1 MSSTVLAA
9 IATTPSIVIIGWLEL
24 SAHLDSLLPRSPTHR
39 ALVTTASL
47 MALWCVTQPTVSR
60 RIKGI
65 NKAGLARI
73 KHADGYQGGWWVQR

>member
-9 IATTPSIVIIGWLEL
+9 IATAPPIIITGWLEL
-24 SAHLDSLLPRSPTHR
+24 EEYINSQAVNYGRR
-39 ALVTTASL
+39 ALLLTSEL

-73 KHADGYQGGWWVQR
+73 KHADGYQGGWWVKR

>member
-1 MSSTVLAA
+1 MSSALSAA
-9 IATTPSIVIIGWLEL
+9 IPRTPDRIITSWLQLEEYIN
-24 SAHLDSLLPRSPTHR
+24 SQAINYDRGALLFTSE
-39 ALVTTASL
+39 L

-73 KHADGYQGGWWVQR
+73 KHADGYQGGWWVKR

>member
-1 MSSTVLAA
+1 MSTALLAA
-9 IATTPSIVIIGWLEL
+9 IPTAPPIIITGWLEL
-24 SAHLDSLLPRSPTHR
+24 EEYINSQAVNYDRVALLLTSE
-39 ALVTTASL
+39 L

-73 KHADGYQGGWWVQR
+73 EHADGYQGGWWVQR

>member
-9 IATTPSIVIIGWLEL
+9 IATTPSIVITGWLEL
-24 SAHLDSLLPRSPTHR
+24 EEYINSQAVNYDRVALLLTSE
-39 ALVTTASL
+39 L

-73 KHADGYQGGWWVQR
+73 EHADGYQGGWWVKR

>member
-9 IATTPSIVIIGWLEL
+9 IPTAPPIIITGWLEL
-24 SAHLDSLLPRSPTHR
+24 EEYINSQAVNYDRVALLLTSE
-39 ALVTTASL
+39 L

-73 KHADGYQGGWWVQR
+73 KHADGYQGGWWVKR

>member
-9 IATTPSIVIIGWLEL
+9 IATTPSIVITGWLEL
-24 SAHLDSLLPRSPTHR
+24 EEYINSQAVNYDRVALLLTSE
-39 ALVTTASL
+39 L

>member
-9 IATTPSIVIIGWLEL
+9 IPTAPPIIITGWLEL
-24 SAHLDSLLPRSPTHR
+24 EEYINSQAVNYDRVALLLTSE
-39 ALVTTASL
+39 L

-60 RIKGI
+60 RIAGI

-73 KHADGYQGGWWVQR
+73 KHADGYQGGWWVKR

>member
-9 IATTPSIVIIGWLEL
+9 IPTTPAIVIIGWLEL
-24 SAHLDSLLPRSPTHR
+24 EEYINSQAVNYDRVALLLTSE
-39 ALVTTASL
+39 L

-73 KHADGYQGGWWVQR
+73 KHADGYQGGWWVKR

>member
-9 IATTPSIVIIGWLEL
+9 IATAPPIIITGWLEL
-24 SAHLDSLLPRSPTHR
+24 EEYINSQAVNYGRR
-39 ALVTTASL
+39 ALVLTSEL

-73 KHADGYQGGWWVQR
+73 KHADGYQGGWWVKR

>member
-9 IATTPSIVIIGWLEL
+9 IATTPSIVITGWLEL
-24 SAHLDSLLPRSPTHR
+24 EEYINSQAVNYDRVALLLTSE
-39 ALVTTASL
+39 L

-73 KHADGYQGGWWVQR
+73 EHADGYQGGWWVQR

>member
-9 IATTPSIVIIGWLEL
+9 IATAPPIIITGWLEL
-24 SAHLDSLLPRSPTHR
+24 EEYINSQAVNYDRR
-39 ALVTTASL
+39 ALLLTSEL

-73 KHADGYQGGWWVQR
+73 KHADGYQGGWWVKR

>member
-1 MSSTVLAA
+1 MSTALLAA
-9 IATTPSIVIIGWLEL
+9 IPTAPPIIITGWLEL
-24 SAHLDSLLPRSPTHR
+24 EEYINSQVVNYDRR
-39 ALVTTASL
+39 ALLLTSEL

-73 KHADGYQGGWWVQR
+73 KHADGYQGGWWVKR

>member
-9 IATTPSIVIIGWLEL
+9 IATAPPIIITGWLEL
-24 SAHLDSLLPRSPTHR
+24 EEYINSQAVNYDRAALLLTSE
-39 ALVTTASL
+39 L

-73 KHADGYQGGWWVQR
+73 EHADGYQGGWWVQR

>member
-24 SAHLDSLLPRSPTHR
+24 EEYINSQAVNYDRVALLLTSE
-39 ALVTTASL
+39 L
-47 MALWCVTQPTVSR
+47 MALWCVSQPTVSR
-60 RIKGI
+60 RIAGI

-73 KHADGYQGGWWVQR
+73 EHADGYQGGWWVKR

>member
-1 MSSTVLAA
+1 MSTALLAA
-9 IATTPSIVIIGWLEL
+9 IPTTPAIVITGWLEL
-24 SAHLDSLLPRSPTHR
+24 EEYINSQAVNYDRVALLLTSE
-39 ALVTTASL
+39 L

-73 KHADGYQGGWWVQR
+73 EHADGYQGGWWVKR

>member
-24 SAHLDSLLPRSPTHR
+24 EEYINSQAVNYDRVALLLTSE
-39 ALVTTASL
+39 L

-73 KHADGYQGGWWVQR
+73 EHADGYQGGWWVQR

>member
-1 MSSTVLAA
+1 MSTALLAA
-9 IATTPSIVIIGWLEL
+9 IPTAPPIIITGWLEL
-24 SAHLDSLLPRSPTHR
+24 EEYINSQAVNYDRR
-39 ALVTTASL
+39 ALLLTSEL

-73 KHADGYQGGWWVQR
+73 EHADGYQGGWWVKR

>member
-1 MSSTVLAA
+1 MSTALLAA
-9 IATTPSIVIIGWLEL
+9 IPTAPPIIITGWLEL
-24 SAHLDSLLPRSPTHR
+24 EEYINSQAVNYDRVALLLTSE
-39 ALVTTASL
+39 L

-73 KHADGYQGGWWVQR
+73 EHADGYQGGWWVKR

>member
-1 MSSTVLAA
+1 MSTAVLAA
-9 IATTPSIVIIGWLEL
+9 IPTAPPIIITGWLEL
-24 SAHLDSLLPRSPTHR
+24 EEYINSQAVNYDRR
-39 ALVTTASL
+39 ALLLTSEL

-73 KHADGYQGGWWVQR
+73 EHADGYQGGWWVQR

>member
-1 MSSTVLAA
+1 MSTALLAA
-9 IATTPSIVIIGWLEL
+9 IPTAPPIIITGWLEL
-24 SAHLDSLLPRSPTHR
+24 EEYINSQAVNYGRR
-39 ALVTTASL
+39 ALVLTSEL

-73 KHADGYQGGWWVQR
+73 KHADGYQGGWWVKR

>member
-1 MSSTVLAA
+1 MSTALLAA
-9 IATTPSIVIIGWLEL
+9 IPTAPPIIITGWLEL
-24 SAHLDSLLPRSPTHR
+24 EEYINSQAVNYDRVALLLTSE
-39 ALVTTASL
+39 L

-73 KHADGYQGGWWVQR
+73 EHADGYQGGWWVKQ

>member
-9 IATTPSIVIIGWLEL
+9 IATTPSIVITSWLEL
-24 SAHLDSLLPRSPTHR
+24 KEYINSQAVNYDRVALLLTSE
-39 ALVTTASL
+39 L

-73 KHADGYQGGWWVQR
+73 EHAIGYQGGWWVQR

>member
-24 SAHLDSLLPRSPTHR
+24 EEYINSQAVNYDRVALLLTSE
-39 ALVTTASL
+39 L

-65 NKAGLARI
+65 NKAGLASI
-73 KHADGYQGGWWVQR
+73 EHADGYQGGWWVQR

>member
-1 MSSTVLAA
+1 MSTALLAA
-9 IATTPSIVIIGWLEL
+9 IPTTPSIVITGWLEL
-24 SAHLDSLLPRSPTHR
+24 EEYINSQAVNYDRVALLLTSE
-39 ALVTTASL
+39 L

-73 KHADGYQGGWWVQR
+73 EHADGYQGGWWVQR

>member
-9 IATTPSIVIIGWLEL
+9 IPTTPAIVIIGWLEL
-24 SAHLDSLLPRSPTHR
+24 EEYINSQAVNYDRR
-39 ALVTTASL
+39 ALLLTSEL

-73 KHADGYQGGWWVQR
+73 EHADGYQGGWWVQR